1 MTCNGP
7 DNSEASATSDTD
19 SDQESAQE
27 RYRLG
32 TFVEFPLDCP
42 VSASALA
49 RAGFV
54 YTGEGDKVKC
64 FNCHTTIEGWL
75 PGDSAVERH
84 KNLSPNCKFITESAF
99 LENNIPP
106 VTQNYQH
113 RTENG
118 SSSSALPCTLD
129 DSSDVEADYLL
140 RTRQVVDMS
149 DSFYPKNPTMCS
161 EESRLNSFHNWPLNS
176 QLTPEELANAGFY
189 YTGVG
194 DEVACFCCGGKLEQW
209 EPNDIAW
216 SEHKRH
222 FPKCLF
228 VLGRDVGNVPS
239 ESIPA
244 ELGRS
249 GLNSAQQPR
258 NPSMAKF
265 GRRLQTFLTW
275 IYPVDKEQLAEAGF
289 YSTGNGDHV
298 VCFHCGGGLQEWKEN
313 EDPWDQHAKWF
324 PGCSFVRNE
333 KGMEFINNVHLRDGS
348 GDSTLQTEA
357 AEGTTLPKGTCLEK
371 TKPNP
376 QTPPLSLLCSIHL
389 HMSSKGNDDLLQ
401 NPLVQSAIDMGFSLN
416 EIRNTM
422 EKKLQMSGE
431 SHTSV
436 EDLVADLSA
445 QKENTREE
453 ETNEIPV
460 QQDELIQLQNLYL
473 STEEKLRRLQE
484 EKLCKICM
492 AKDISVVFIP
502 CGHLAACKECA
513 EPFDDCPL
521 CRTNIMKKQEVFMY

>member
-7 DNSEASATSDTD
+7 ANSEPCATPDTD
-19 SDQESAQE
+19 SDQEWAQE
-27 RYRLG
+27 HCRLR
-32 TFVEFPLDCP
+32 TFAEFPLDCP

-49 RAGFV
+49 QAGFV

-64 FNCHTTIEGWL
+64 FSCHTTIEGWA

-84 KNLSPNCKFITESAF
+84 KNLSPSCKFVTESAL
-99 LENNIPP
+99 LENNIHPP
-106 VTQNYQH
+106 TQNCQH
-113 RTENG
+113 RIENG
-118 SSSSALPCTLD
+118 CSNLAVPCTVD
-129 DSSDVEADYLL
+129 DPDVEADYLL

-149 DSFYPKNPTMCS
+149 DSLYPKNPTMCS
-161 EESRLNSFHNWPLNS
+161 EETRLKSFHNWPLNS
-176 QLTPEELANAGFY
+176 QLTPKELANAGFY
-189 YTGVG
+189 YTGVS
-194 DEVACFCCGGKLEQW
+194 DQVACFCCGGKLKQW
-209 EPNDIAW
+209 EPSDRAW

-228 VLGRDVGNVPS
+228 VLGRDIGNIPC

-249 GLNSAQQPR
+249 GLNNTQHPR

-265 GRRLQTFLTW
+265 GRRIQTFLSW

-298 VCFHCGGGLQEWKEN
+298 VCFHCGGGLQEWKES

-333 KGMEFINNVHLRDGS
+333 KGMEFINNVHLRDGCR
-348 GDSTLQTEA
+348 DSTTEA
-357 AEGTTLPKGTCLEK
+357 AEGTILPK
-371 TKPNP
+371 
-376 QTPPLSLLCSIHL
+376 
-389 HMSSKGNDDLLQ
+389 DDLLQ
-401 NPLVQSAIDMGFSLN
+401 NPLVQSVINMGFSLS

-422 EKKLQMSGE
+422 EKRLQMSGE

-445 QKENTREE
+445 QKEHTREE
-453 ETNEIPV
+453 EPNEIPV
-460 QQDELIQLQNLYL
+460 EQDELIQLQNLYL

-492 AKDISVVFIP
+492 AKDISVVLIP
-502 CGHLAACKECA
+502 CGHLVACKECA
-513 EPFDDCPL
+513 GVFDECPL
-521 CRTNIMKKQEVFMY
+521 CRTNILRKQEIFMY

>member
-7 DNSEASATSDTD
+7 DNSEACATRDTD
-19 SDQESAQE
+19 RDQEWAQE
-27 RYRLG
+27 HYRLG
-32 TFVEFPLDCP
+32 TFVAFPLGCP
-42 VSASALA
+42 VSASVLA

-64 FNCHTTIEGWL
+64 FSCHTTTEGWA

-84 KNLSPNCKFITESAF
+84 KKLSPNCKFITESTF
-99 LENNIPP
+99 LENNIHPLA
-106 VTQNYQH
+106 QNYQH
-113 RTENG
+113 GTENG
-118 SSSSALPCTLD
+118 SSNSALPCTLD
-129 DSSDVEADYLL
+129 DPSDAEADYLV

-149 DSFYPKNPTMCS
+149 DNFYPKNPAMCS
-161 EESRLNSFHNWPLNS
+161 EESRLKSFHSWPLNG
-176 QLTPEELANAGFY
+176 QLTPKELANAGFY

-194 DEVACFCCGGKLEQW
+194 DQVACFCCGGKLKKW
-209 EPNDIAW
+209 EPSDRAW

-222 FPKCLF
+222 FPKCFF

-239 ESIPA
+239 ESIHD

-249 GLNSAQQPR
+249 GLNNAQHPR
-258 NPSMAKF
+258 NPSMAKY

-275 IYPVDKEQLAEAGF
+275 IYPVDKEQLAKAGF
-289 YSTGNGDHV
+289 YSIGNGDHV

-324 PGCSFVRNE
+324 PGCRFVRKE
-333 KGMEFINNVHLRDGS
+333 KGLEFINNVHLRDGYR
-348 GDSTLQTEA
+348 DSTV
-357 AEGTTLPKGTCLEK
+357 
-371 TKPNP
+371 
-376 QTPPLSLLCSIHL
+376 SVLLINQIL
-389 HMSSKGNDDLLQ
+389 FYDLLQ
-401 NPLVQSAIDMGFSLN
+401 NPLVQSAIDMGFSLS

-436 EDLVADLSA
+436 GDLVADLSA

-453 ETNEIPV
+453 EPNEIPV
-460 QQDELIQLQNLYL
+460 EQDDLIQLQNLYL

-492 AKDISVVFIP
+492 AKDISVVLIP
-502 CGHLAACKECA
+502 CGHLVACKECA
-513 EPFDDCPL
+513 EALNECPL
-521 CRTNIMKKQEVFMY
+521 CRTNIMKRQEIFMY

>member
-7 DNSEASATSDTD
+7 GSSEACATPDTD
-19 SDQESAQE
+19 HDQEWAQE
-27 RYRLG
+27 HYRLG
-32 TFVEFPLDCP
+32 TFVEFPLGCP

-64 FNCHTTIEGWL
+64 FSCHTTMEGWV

-84 KNLSPNCKFITESAF
+84 KKFSPDCKFITESTF

-106 VTQNYQH
+106 LAQNYQR

-118 SSSSALPCTLD
+118 SSNSALPCTLD
-129 DSSDVEADYLL
+129 DPSDVEADYLL

-149 DSFYPKNPTMCS
+149 DNLYPKNRAMCS
-161 EESRLNSFHNWPLNS
+161 EETRLKSFHKWPLS
-176 QLTPEELANAGFY
+176 AQLTPKELANAGFY
-189 YTGVG
+189 YTGIG
-194 DEVACFCCGGKLEQW
+194 DQVACFCCDGKLKMW
-209 EPNDIAW
+209 EPTDRAW

-222 FPKCLF
+222 FPKCFF

-244 ELGRS
+244 ELEQS
-249 GLNSAQQPR
+249 GLNNAQHPR
-258 NPSMAKF
+258 NPSMAKH

-324 PGCSFVRNE
+324 PGCRFVRKE
-333 KGMEFINNVHLRDGS
+333 KGLEFINNVHLRDGHR
-348 GDSTLQTEA
+348 DSTVSA
-357 AEGTTLPKGTCLEK
+357 
-371 TKPNP
+371 
-376 QTPPLSLLCSIHL
+376 LLITQISFY
-389 HMSSKGNDDLLQ
+389 DLLQ
-401 NPLVQSAIDMGFSLN
+401 NPLVQSAIDMGFSLS

-422 EKKLQMSGE
+422 EKKLQISGE
-431 SHTSV
+431 SHTSLG
-436 EDLVADLSA
+436 DLVADLSA

-453 ETNEIPV
+453 KTYEIPV
-460 QQDELIQLQNLYL
+460 EQDELIQLQNLYL

-492 AKDISVVFIP
+492 AKDISVVLIP
-502 CGHLAACKECA
+502 CGHLVACKECA
-513 EPFDDCPL
+513 EALIECPL
-521 CRTNIMKKQEVFMY
+521 CRTNIMKRQEVFMY

>member
-7 DNSEASATSDTD
+7 DNSEACAPPDTD
-19 SDQESAQE
+19 HDQEWAQE
-27 RYRLG
+27 HYRLG
-32 TFVEFPLDCP
+32 TFVAFPLGCP
-42 VSASALA
+42 VSASVLA

-64 FNCHTTIEGWL
+64 FSCHTTTEGWA

-84 KNLSPNCKFITESAF
+84 KKLSPNCKFITESTF
-99 LENNIPP
+99 LENNIHPLA
-106 VTQNYQH
+106 QNYQH
-113 RTENG
+113 GTENG
-118 SSSSALPCTLD
+118 SSNSALPCTLD
-129 DSSDVEADYLL
+129 DPSDAEADYLV

-149 DSFYPKNPTMCS
+149 DNFYPKNPAMCS
-161 EESRLNSFHNWPLNS
+161 EESRLKSFHNWPLNG
-176 QLTPEELANAGFY
+176 QLTPKELANAGFY

-194 DEVACFCCGGKLEQW
+194 DQVACFCCGGKLKKW
-209 EPNDIAW
+209 EPSDRAW

-222 FPKCLF
+222 FPKCFF

-239 ESIPA
+239 ESIHD

-249 GLNSAQQPR
+249 GLNNAQHPR
-258 NPSMAKF
+258 NPSMAKY

-289 YSTGNGDHV
+289 YSIGSGDHV

-324 PGCSFVRNE
+324 PGCRFVRKE
-333 KGMEFINNVHLRDGS
+333 KGLEFINNVHLRDGYR
-348 GDSTLQTEA
+348 DSTV
-357 AEGTTLPKGTCLEK
+357 
-371 TKPNP
+371 
-376 QTPPLSLLCSIHL
+376 SVLLINHIL
-389 HMSSKGNDDLLQ
+389 FYDLLQ
-401 NPLVQSAIDMGFSLN
+401 NPLVQSAIDMGFSLS

-436 EDLVADLSA
+436 GDLVADLSA

-453 ETNEIPV
+453 EPNEIPV
-460 QQDELIQLQNLYL
+460 EQDDLIQLQNLYL

-492 AKDISVVFIP
+492 AKDISVVLIP
-502 CGHLAACKECA
+502 CGHLVACKECA
-513 EPFDDCPL
+513 EALNECPL
-521 CRTNIMKKQEVFMY
+521 CRTNIMKRQEIFMY

>member
-1 MTCNGP
+1 MTCNVPQNP
-7 DNSEASATSDTD
+7 DSATPDTACG
-19 SDQESAQE
+19 QEWAQE
-27 RYRLG
+27 CCRLG

-64 FNCHTTIEGWL
+64 FSCHGTIGGWAS
-75 PGDSAVERH
+75 GDSALERH
-84 KNLSPNCKFITESAF
+84 KQLSPNCKFITDSAF
-99 LENNIPP
+99 LEDDVDP
-106 VTQNYQH
+106 VGQNYQH

-118 SSSSALPCTLD
+118 SSNSALLCALNDP
-129 DSSDVEADYLL
+129 DVEADYLL

-149 DSFYPKNPTMCS
+149 DSLYPRNPAMCS
-161 EESRLNSFHNWPLNS
+161 EEMRLKSFHSWPLND
-176 QLTPEELANAGFY
+176 QLTPKELANAGFY

-194 DEVACFCCGGKLEQW
+194 DQVACFCCGGKLKNW
-209 EPNDIAW
+209 EPIDRAW

-239 ESIPA
+239 ESISD
-244 ELGRS
+244 EFGIS
-249 GLNSAQQPR
+249 GLNNAQHPR
-258 NPSMAKF
+258 NPSMAKY
-265 GRRLQTFLTW
+265 GRRLQTFLSW

-289 YSTGNGDHV
+289 YSVGNGDHV

-324 PGCSFVRNE
+324 PGCRFLSKE
-333 KGMEFINNVHLRDGS
+333 KGIEFINNVHLRDVRS
-348 GDSTLQTEA
+348 DPTTEA
-357 AEGTTLPKGTCLEK
+357 AEGTILPKDG
-371 TKPNP
+371 
-376 QTPPLSLLCSIHL
+376 
-389 HMSSKGNDDLLQ
+389 LLQ
-401 NPLVQSAIDMGFSLN
+401 NPLVQSAIAMGFSLS

-422 EKKLQMSGE
+422 EKRLQMTGE

-453 ETNEIPV
+453 EPNEIPV
-460 QQDELIQLQNLYL
+460 EQDELIQLQNLYL
-473 STEEKLRRLQE
+473 STEEKLRHLQE

-492 AKDISVVFIP
+492 AKDVSVVFIP
-502 CGHLAACKECA
+502 CGHLVACKECA
-513 EPFDDCPL
+513 QVLSECPL
-521 CRTNIMKKQEVFMY
+521 CRTDIMRKQEIFMY

>member
-7 DNSEASATSDTD
+7 DKSEACATPDMD
-19 SDQESAQE
+19 RDQEWAQE
-27 RYRLG
+27 HYRLG
-32 TFVEFPLDCP
+32 TFVGFPLDCP
-42 VSASALA
+42 VSVSALA

-64 FNCHTTIEGWL
+64 FSCHTTVEGWM

-84 KNLSPNCKFITESAF
+84 KQLSPDCKFITESTF
-99 LENNIPP
+99 LENNIHPLS
-106 VTQNYQH
+106 QNFRH

-118 SSSSALPCTLD
+118 SSDSVLPCTLD
-129 DSSDVEADYLL
+129 DPSDVEADYLL

-149 DSFYPKNPTMCS
+149 DNLYPKNPAMCS
-161 EESRLNSFHNWPLNS
+161 EETRLKSFHDWPLDGH
-176 QLTPEELANAGFY
+176 LTPKELANAGFY

-194 DEVACFCCGGKLEQW
+194 DQVACFCCGGKLKKW
-209 EPNDIAW
+209 EPSDRAW

-222 FPKCLF
+222 FPKCFF

-239 ESIPA
+239 ESVHDD
-244 ELGRS
+244 LGRS
-249 GLNSAQQPR
+249 GLNNAEHPR
-258 NPSMAKF
+258 NPSMAKY

-275 IYPVDKEQLAEAGF
+275 IYPVDKERLAEAGF
-289 YSTGNGDHV
+289 YSIGNGDHV

-324 PGCSFVRNE
+324 PGCRFVRKE
-333 KGMEFINNVHLRDGS
+333 KGLEFINNVHLRDGCR
-348 GDSTLQTEA
+348 DSTVNA
-357 AEGTTLPKGTCLEK
+357 
-371 TKPNP
+371 
-376 QTPPLSLLCSIHL
+376 
-389 HMSSKGNDDLLQ
+389 LLQ
-401 NPLVQSAIDMGFSLN
+401 NPLVQSAIDMGFSLS

-436 EDLVADLSA
+436 EDLIADLSA
-445 QKENTREE
+445 QKENPREE
-453 ETNEIPV
+453 DPNIIPV
-460 QQDELIQLQNLYL
+460 EKDELIHLQDLYL

-492 AKDISVVFIP
+492 AKDISVVLIP
-502 CGHLAACKECA
+502 CGHLVACKECA
-513 EPFDDCPL
+513 GALNECPL
-521 CRTNIMKKQEVFMY
+521 CRTDIMKRQEVFMY

>member
-7 DNSEASATSDTD
+7 DNSEACATPDTD
-19 SDQESAQE
+19 HDQEWAQE
-27 RYRLG
+27 LYRLG
-32 TFVEFPLDCP
+32 TFVAFPLGCP

-64 FNCHTTIEGWL
+64 FSCHTTVEGWA

-84 KNLSPNCKFITESAF
+84 KKVSPNCRFITESTF
-99 LENNIPP
+99 LENNIHPLA
-106 VTQNYQH
+106 QNYQH
-113 RTENG
+113 RTENS

-129 DSSDVEADYLL
+129 DPSDVEADYLL

-149 DSFYPKNPTMCS
+149 DDLYPKNPAMCR
-161 EESRLNSFHNWPLNS
+161 EETRLNSFHNWPFNS
-176 QLTPEELANAGFY
+176 QLTPKELANAGFY

-194 DEVACFCCGGKLEQW
+194 DQVACFCCGGKLKKW
-209 EPNDIAW
+209 EPSDRAW

-222 FPKCLF
+222 FPKCFF
-228 VLGRDVGNVPS
+228 VLGQDVGNVPS

-244 ELGRS
+244 EPGRS
-249 GLNSAQQPR
+249 GLNNAQHPW
-258 NPSMAKF
+258 NPSMAKY
-265 GRRLQTFLTW
+265 GIRLQTFLTW

-289 YSTGNGDHV
+289 YSIGNGDHV
-298 VCFHCGGGLQEWKEN
+298 VCFHCGGGLQEWKRN

-324 PGCSFVRNE
+324 PGCRFVRME
-333 KGMEFINNVHLRDGS
+333 KGLEFINNVHLRDGCR
-348 GDSTLQTEA
+348 DSTTEA
-357 AEGTTLPKGTCLEK
+357 AEGTILPK
-371 TKPNP
+371 
-376 QTPPLSLLCSIHL
+376 
-389 HMSSKGNDDLLQ
+389 DDLLQ
-401 NPLVQSAIDMGFSLN
+401 NPLVQSAIDMGFSLS

-436 EDLVADLSA
+436 GDLVADLSA

-453 ETNEIPV
+453 EPNEIPV
-460 QQDELIQLQNLYL
+460 EQDELIQLQNLYL
-473 STEEKLRRLQE
+473 STEEKLKRLQE

-492 AKDISVVFIP
+492 AKDISVVLIP
-502 CGHLAACKECA
+502 CGHLVACKECA
-513 EPFDDCPL
+513 EALNKCPL
-521 CRTNIMKKQEVFMY
+521 CCTNIIKRQEIFTY

>member
-1 MTCNGP
+1 MMCNGP
-7 DNSEASATSDTD
+7 DNSEACATRDTD
-19 SDQESAQE
+19 RDQEWAQE
-27 RYRLG
+27 HYRLG
-32 TFVEFPLDCP
+32 TFVAFPLGCP
-42 VSASALA
+42 VSASVLA

-64 FNCHTTIEGWL
+64 FSCHTTTEGWA

-84 KNLSPNCKFITESAF
+84 KKLSPNCKFITESTF
-99 LENNIPP
+99 LENNIHPLA
-106 VTQNYQH
+106 QNYQH
-113 RTENG
+113 GTENG
-118 SSSSALPCTLD
+118 SSNSALPCTLD
-129 DSSDVEADYLL
+129 DPSDAEADYLV

-149 DSFYPKNPTMCS
+149 DNFYPKNPAMCS
-161 EESRLNSFHNWPLNS
+161 EESRLKSFHSWPLNG
-176 QLTPEELANAGFY
+176 QLTPKELANAGFY

-194 DEVACFCCGGKLEQW
+194 DQVACFCCGGKLKKW
-209 EPNDIAW
+209 EPSDRAW

-222 FPKCLF
+222 FPKCFF

-239 ESIPA
+239 ESIHD

-249 GLNSAQQPR
+249 GLNNAQHPR
-258 NPSMAKF
+258 NPSMAKY

-275 IYPVDKEQLAEAGF
+275 IYPVDKEQLAKAGF
-289 YSTGNGDHV
+289 YSIGNGDHV

-324 PGCSFVRNE
+324 PGCRFVRKE
-333 KGMEFINNVHLRDGS
+333 KGLEFINNVHLRDGYR
-348 GDSTLQTEA
+348 DSTV
-357 AEGTTLPKGTCLEK
+357 
-371 TKPNP
+371 
-376 QTPPLSLLCSIHL
+376 SVLLINQIL
-389 HMSSKGNDDLLQ
+389 FYDLLQ
-401 NPLVQSAIDMGFSLN
+401 NPLVQSAIDMGFSLS

-436 EDLVADLSA
+436 GDLVADLSA

-453 ETNEIPV
+453 EPNEIPV
-460 QQDELIQLQNLYL
+460 EQDDLIQLQNLYL

-492 AKDISVVFIP
+492 AKDISVVLIP
-502 CGHLAACKECA
+502 CGHLVACKECA
-513 EPFDDCPL
+513 EALNECPL
-521 CRTNIMKKQEVFMY
+521 CRTNIMKRQEIFMY

>member
-1 MTCNGP
+1 MTCNSQ
-7 DNSEASATSDTD
+7 DNSENSSPTDTGN
-19 SDQESAQE
+19 DQEWAQE
-27 RYRLG
+27 DYRLG

-42 VSASALA
+42 VQASALA

-84 KNLSPNCKFITESAF
+84 KNLSPNCRFITESAF
-99 LENNIPP
+99 LENNIHPLA
-106 VTQNYQH
+106 QNYQH

-118 SSSSALPCTLD
+118 SSNSAFLCTLD

-149 DSFYPKNPTMCS
+149 DSLYPKNPNMCS
-161 EESRLNSFHNWPLNS
+161 EETRLKSFHNWPLHS
-176 QLTPEELANAGFY
+176 QLTPKELADAGFY

-194 DEVACFCCGGKLEQW
+194 DEVACFCCGGKLKQW
-209 EPNDIAW
+209 EPDDRAW

-239 ESIPA
+239 ESVPA

-249 GLNSAQQPR
+249 GLNNAQHPR
-258 NPSMAKF
+258 NPSMVKF

-289 YSTGNGDHV
+289 YSVGNGDHV

-333 KGMEFINNVHLRDGS
+333 KGIEFINNVHLRDGCR
-348 GDSTLQTEA
+348 DSTTEA
-357 AEGTTLPKGTCLEK
+357 AEGT
-371 TKPNP
+371 
-376 QTPPLSLLCSIHL
+376 I
-389 HMSSKGNDDLLQ
+389 SSEDDLLQ
-401 NPLVQSAIDMGFSLN
+401 NPLVKSAIDMGFSLS

-422 EKKLQMSGE
+422 EKRLQMSGE

-445 QKENTREE
+445 QKENTRDEDP
-453 ETNEIPV
+453 NEIPV
-460 QQDELIQLQNLYL
+460 EQNELIQLQNLYL

-502 CGHLAACKECA
+502 CGHLVACKECA
-513 EPFDDCPL
+513 ESFHDCPL

>member
-1 MTCNGP
+1 MTCNVPHNP
-7 DNSEASATSDTD
+7 DSATPDTACG
-19 SDQESAQE
+19 QEWAQE
-27 RYRLG
+27 RCRLA
-32 TFVEFPLDCP
+32 TFVEFPLGCP
-42 VSASALA
+42 VPASALA

-64 FNCHTTIEGWL
+64 FSCHATIEGWAS
-75 PGDSAVERH
+75 GDSAVERH
-84 KNLSPNCKFITESAF
+84 KQLSPNCKFITDSAF
-99 LENNIPP
+99 LEDDVDP
-106 VTQNYQH
+106 VGQNYQH

-118 SSSSALPCTLD
+118 SSNSALLSALD
-129 DSSDVEADYLL
+129 DPDVEADYLL

-149 DSFYPKNPTMCS
+149 DTLYPRNPAMCS
-161 EESRLNSFHNWPLNS
+161 EETRLKSFHNWPLND
-176 QLTPEELANAGFY
+176 QLTPKELANAGFY

-194 DEVACFCCGGKLEQW
+194 DQVACFCCGGKLKNW
-209 EPNDIAW
+209 EPTDRAW

-239 ESIPA
+239 ESVPDEFGI
-244 ELGRS
+244 S
-249 GLNSAQQPR
+249 GLNNAQHPR
-258 NPSMAKF
+258 NPSMAKY
-265 GRRLQTFLTW
+265 GRRLQTFLSW

-289 YSTGNGDHV
+289 YSVGNGDHV

-324 PGCSFVRNE
+324 PGCRFLSKE
-333 KGMEFINNVHLRDGS
+333 KGIEFINNVHLRDAYS
-348 GDSTLQTEA
+348 DSTVS
-357 AEGTTLPKGTCLEK
+357 TLFI
-371 TKPNP
+371 NY
-376 QTPPLSLLCSIHL
+376 
-389 HMSSKGNDDLLQ
+389 DLLQ
-401 NPLVQSAIDMGFSLN
+401 NPLVQSAIAMGFSLS

-422 EKKLQMSGE
+422 EKRLQLTGE

-453 ETNEIPV
+453 EPNEIPIE
-460 QQDELIQLQNLYL
+460 QDELIQLQNLYL

-492 AKDISVVFIP
+492 AKDVSVVFIP
-502 CGHLAACKECA
+502 CGHLVACKECA
-513 EPFDDCPL
+513 QVLSECPL
-521 CRTNIMKKQEVFMY
+521 CRTDIMRKQEIFMY

>member
-7 DNSEASATSDTD
+7 DNSEACAAPDTD
-19 SDQESAQE
+19 HDQEWAQE
-27 RYRLG
+27 HYRLG
-32 TFVEFPLDCP
+32 TFVEFPFGCP

-49 RAGFV
+49 QAGFV

-64 FNCHTTIEGWL
+64 FSCRTTVEGWV
-75 PGDSAVERH
+75 PGDSAVETH
-84 KNLSPNCKFITESAF
+84 KKLSPNCKFITESTF
-99 LENNIPP
+99 LENNVHPLA
-106 VTQNYQH
+106 QNYQH

-118 SSSSALPCTLD
+118 SSNSALPCTLD
-129 DSSDVEADYLL
+129 DTSDLEADYLL

-149 DSFYPKNPTMCS
+149 DNLFPKNPAMCS
-161 EESRLNSFHNWPLNS
+161 EETRLNSFHNWPLNG
-176 QLTPEELANAGFY
+176 QLTPTELANAGFY
-189 YTGVG
+189 YTGAG
-194 DEVACFCCGGKLEQW
+194 DQVACFCCGGKLKNW
-209 EPNDIAW
+209 EPSDRAW

-228 VLGRDVGNVPS
+228 VLGRDVGNVQS

-249 GLNSAQQPR
+249 ALNNAQHPR
-258 NPSMAKF
+258 NPSMANY

-298 VCFHCGGGLQEWKEN
+298 LCFHCGGGLQEWKEN

-324 PGCSFVRNE
+324 PGCRFVSKE
-333 KGMEFINNVHLRDGS
+333 KGIEFINNVHLRDGCR
-348 GDSTLQTEA
+348 DSTAEA
-357 AEGTTLPKGTCLEK
+357 AEGTILPK
-371 TKPNP
+371 
-376 QTPPLSLLCSIHL
+376 
-389 HMSSKGNDDLLQ
+389 DYLLQ
-401 NPLVQSAIDMGFSLN
+401 NPLVQSAIDMGFSLS

-453 ETNEIPV
+453 ERNEISV
-460 QQDELIQLQNLYL
+460 EEDEHL

-492 AKDISVVFIP
+492 AKDISVVLIP
-502 CGHLAACKECA
+502 CGHLVACKECA
-513 EPFDDCPL
+513 EALEKCPL
-521 CRTNIMKKQEVFMY
+521 CRTNIMKKQEIFMY

>member
-7 DNSEASATSDTD
+7 DNSEACATPDTD
-19 SDQESAQE
+19 HDQEWAQE
-27 RYRLG
+27 HYRLG
-32 TFVEFPLDCP
+32 TFVAFPLGCP
-42 VSASALA
+42 VSASVLA

-64 FNCHTTIEGWL
+64 FSCHTTTEGWA

-84 KNLSPNCKFITESAF
+84 KKLSPNCKFITESTF
-99 LENNIPP
+99 LENNIHPLA
-106 VTQNYQH
+106 QNYQH
-113 RTENG
+113 GTENG
-118 SSSSALPCTLD
+118 SSNSALPCTLD
-129 DSSDVEADYLL
+129 DPSDAEADYLV

-149 DSFYPKNPTMCS
+149 DNFYPKNPAMCS
-161 EESRLNSFHNWPLNS
+161 EESRLKSFHNWPLNG
-176 QLTPEELANAGFY
+176 QLTPKELANAGFY

-194 DEVACFCCGGKLEQW
+194 DQVACFCCGGKLKKW
-209 EPNDIAW
+209 EPSDRAW

-222 FPKCLF
+222 FPKCFF

-239 ESIPA
+239 ESIHD

-249 GLNSAQQPR
+249 GLNNAQHPR
-258 NPSMAKF
+258 NPSMAKY

-289 YSTGNGDHV
+289 YSIGSGDHV

-324 PGCSFVRNE
+324 PGCRFVRKE
-333 KGMEFINNVHLRDGS
+333 KGLEFINNVHLRDGYR
-348 GDSTLQTEA
+348 DSTV
-357 AEGTTLPKGTCLEK
+357 
-371 TKPNP
+371 
-376 QTPPLSLLCSIHL
+376 SVLLINQL
-389 HMSSKGNDDLLQ
+389 LFYDLLQ
-401 NPLVQSAIDMGFSLN
+401 NPLVQSAIDMGFSLS

-436 EDLVADLSA
+436 GDLVADLSA

-453 ETNEIPV
+453 EPNEIPV
-460 QQDELIQLQNLYL
+460 EQDDLIQLQNLYL

-492 AKDISVVFIP
+492 AKDISVVLIP
-502 CGHLAACKECA
+502 CGHLVACKECA
-513 EPFDDCPL
+513 EALNECPL
-521 CRTNIMKKQEVFMY
+521 CRTNIMKRQEIFMY

>member
-7 DNSEASATSDTD
+7 DNSEACAAPDTD
-19 SDQESAQE
+19 HDQEWAQE
-27 RYRLG
+27 HYRLG
-32 TFVEFPLDCP
+32 TFVEFPFGCP

-49 RAGFV
+49 QAGFV

-64 FNCHTTIEGWL
+64 FSCRTTVEGWV
-75 PGDSAVERH
+75 PGDSAVETH
-84 KNLSPNCKFITESAF
+84 KKLSPNCKFITESTF
-99 LENNIPP
+99 LENNVHPLA
-106 VTQNYQH
+106 QNYQH

-118 SSSSALPCTLD
+118 SSNSALPCTLD
-129 DSSDVEADYLL
+129 DTSDLEADYLL

-149 DSFYPKNPTMCS
+149 DNLFPKNPAMCS
-161 EESRLNSFHNWPLNS
+161 EETRLNSFHNWPLNG
-176 QLTPEELANAGFY
+176 QLTPTELANAGFY
-189 YTGVG
+189 YTGAG
-194 DEVACFCCGGKLEQW
+194 DQVACFCCGGKLKNW
-209 EPNDIAW
+209 EPSDRAW

-228 VLGRDVGNVPS
+228 VLGRDVGNVQS

-249 GLNSAQQPR
+249 ALNNAQHPR
-258 NPSMAKF
+258 NPSMANY

-298 VCFHCGGGLQEWKEN
+298 LCFHCGGGLQEWKEN

-324 PGCSFVRNE
+324 PGCRFVSKE
-333 KGMEFINNVHLRDGS
+333 KGIEFINNVHLRDGCR
-348 GDSTLQTEA
+348 DSTAEA
-357 AEGTTLPKGTCLEK
+357 AEGTILPK
-371 TKPNP
+371 
-376 QTPPLSLLCSIHL
+376 
-389 HMSSKGNDDLLQ
+389 DYLLQ
-401 NPLVQSAIDMGFSLN
+401 NPLVQSAIDMGFSLS

-453 ETNEIPV
+453 ERNEISV
-460 QQDELIQLQNLYL
+460 EEDERIQLQNLYL

-492 AKDISVVFIP
+492 AKDISVVLIP
-502 CGHLAACKECA
+502 CGHLVACKECA
-513 EPFDDCPL
+513 EALEKCPL
-521 CRTNIMKKQEVFMY
+521 CRTNIMKKQEIFMY

>member
-7 DNSEASATSDTD
+7 DNLEASATSDAD
-19 SDQESAQE
+19 SDQEWAQE
-27 RYRLG
+27 HYRLG

-49 RAGFV
+49 QAGFV

-84 KNLSPNCKFITESAF
+84 RNLSPNCKFITESTF
-99 LENNIPP
+99 LENNIHSLA
-106 VTQNYQH
+106 QNYQH

-118 SSSSALPCTLD
+118 SSNSSLPCTLD

-149 DSFYPKNPTMCS
+149 DNLYPKNPTMCS
-161 EESRLNSFHNWPLNS
+161 EETRLNSFHNWPLNS
-176 QLTPEELANAGFY
+176 QLTPKELANAGFY

-194 DEVACFCCGGKLEQW
+194 DEVACFCCGGKLKQW
-209 EPNDIAW
+209 EPDDRAW

-244 ELGRS
+244 ELGRG
-249 GLNSAQQPR
+249 GLNNAQRPR

-289 YSTGNGDHV
+289 YSIGNGDHV
-298 VCFHCGGGLQEWKEN
+298 VCFYCGGGLQEWKEN

-333 KGMEFINNVHLRDGS
+333 KGIEFINNVHLRDGCR
-348 GDSTLQTEA
+348 DSTVSVL
-357 AEGTTLPKGTCLEK
+357 L
-371 TKPNP
+371 
-376 QTPPLSLLCSIHL
+376 LSFY
-389 HMSSKGNDDLLQ
+389 DLLQ
-401 NPLVQSAIDMGFSLN
+401 NPLVQSAIDMGFSLS

-422 EKKLQMSGE
+422 EKRLQMSGE

-453 ETNEIPV
+453 ETHEIPV

-492 AKDISVVFIP
+492 AKDVSVVLIP
-502 CGHLAACKECA
+502 CGHLVACKECA

-521 CRTNIMKKQEVFMY
+521 CRSNIMKKQEVFMY

>member
-7 DNSEASATSDTD
+7 DNSEACATPDAD
-19 SDQESAQE
+19 HDQEWAQE
-27 RYRLG
+27 HYRLG
-32 TFVEFPLDCP
+32 TFIEFPLGCP

-64 FNCHTTIEGWL
+64 FSCHTTIEGWV

-84 KNLSPNCKFITESAF
+84 KKLTPNCKFITESTF
-99 LENNIPP
+99 LENNIHPLA
-106 VTQNYQH
+106 QNYQH

-118 SSSSALPCTLD
+118 SSSSALPCPLD
-129 DSSDVEADYLL
+129 DTSDVEADYLL

-149 DSFYPKNPTMCS
+149 DSLYPKHTAMCS
-161 EESRLNSFHNWPLNS
+161 EETRLKSFHNWPLNS
-176 QLTPEELANAGFY
+176 QLPPKELANAGFY

-194 DEVACFCCGGKLEQW
+194 DQVACFCCGGKLQNW
-209 EPNDIAW
+209 EPSDRAW

-222 FPKCLF
+222 FPKCFF
-228 VLGRDVGNVPS
+228 VLGWDVGNVPS

-249 GLNSAQQPR
+249 SLNNEQHPR
-258 NPSMAKF
+258 NPSMAKY

-289 YSTGNGDHV
+289 YSTGNGDCV

-324 PGCSFVRNE
+324 PGCRFVRKE
-333 KGMEFINNVHLRDGS
+333 KGLEFINNVHLRDGCR
-348 GDSTLQTEA
+348 DSTV
-357 AEGTTLPKGTCLEK
+357 
-371 TKPNP
+371 
-376 QTPPLSLLCSIHL
+376 SVLLINQIFY
-389 HMSSKGNDDLLQ
+389 GLLQ
-401 NPLVQSAIDMGFSLN
+401 NPLVQSAIDMGFSLS

-436 EDLVADLSA
+436 GDLVADLSA

-453 ETNEIPV
+453 EPNEIPV
-460 QQDELIQLQNLYL
+460 ERDELIQLQNLYL

-492 AKDISVVFIP
+492 AKDISVVLIP
-502 CGHLAACKECA
+502 CGHLVACKECA
-513 EPFDDCPL
+513 EALNECPL
-521 CRTNIMKKQEVFMY
+521 CRADIMKRQEVFMY

>member
-1 MTCNGP
+1 MMCNVP
-7 DNSEASATSDTD
+7 SNLEACATPDTD
-19 SDQESAQE
+19 HDQDWAQE
-27 RYRLG
+27 HYRLG

-64 FNCHTTIEGWL
+64 FSCHRTIEGWA

-84 KNLSPNCKFITESAF
+84 KNLSPNCKFITESTS
-99 LENNIPP
+99 LENNVHPLP
-106 VTQNYQH
+106 QNYQH

-118 SSSSALPCTLD
+118 SSNSTLPCTLAD
-129 DSSDVEADYLL
+129 PSDLEADYLL

-149 DSFYPKNPTMCS
+149 DNLYPKNPAMCS
-161 EESRLNSFHNWPLNS
+161 EETRLKSFHNWPLNS
-176 QLTPEELANAGFY
+176 QLTPQELANAGFY

-194 DEVACFCCGGKLEQW
+194 DEVACFCCGGKLKKW
-209 EPNDIAW
+209 EPSDRAW

-228 VLGRDVGNVPS
+228 VLGRDVGNIPS

-244 ELGRS
+244 EFGTS
-249 GLNSAQQPR
+249 GGLNNAQHPR
-258 NPSMAKF
+258 NPSMAKY
-265 GRRLQTFLTW
+265 GRRLQTFFTW
-275 IYPVDKEQLAEAGF
+275 IYPVDKEQLAAAGF
-289 YSTGNGDHV
+289 YSIGNGDHV
-298 VCFHCGGGLQEWKEN
+298 VCFHCGGGLQQWKKN

-324 PGCSFVRNE
+324 PGCGFVRKE
-333 KGMEFINNVHLRDGS
+333 KGLEFINNVHLRDGCR
-348 GDSTLQTEA
+348 DSTTEA
-357 AEGTTLPKGTCLEK
+357 AEGTILPKD
-371 TKPNP
+371 
-376 QTPPLSLLCSIHL
+376 H
-389 HMSSKGNDDLLQ
+389 LLQ
-401 NPLVQSAIDMGFSLN
+401 NPLVQSAIDMGFSLS

-445 QKENTREE
+445 QKEDRREE
-453 ETNEIPV
+453 EPNEIPV
-460 QQDELIQLQNLYL
+460 EQDQLIRLQNLYL

-492 AKDISVVFIP
+492 ARDISVVLIP
-502 CGHLAACKECA
+502 CGHLVACKECA
-513 EPFDDCPL
+513 QGLNECPL
-521 CRTNIMKKQEVFMY
+521 CRTNIVKRQEIFMY